1 MKNIIYKDNVYEYN
15 EENPYPFFTSKTA
28 GTLTLTEVLEL
39 LSKGEAQFAKE
50 VLCIEGNG
58 EQWYYN
64 SDDRYVT
71 AKNLSSWYADEVLEA
86 LLKGEFKLTTMFVEE

>member
-1 MKNIIYKDNVYEYN
+1 MKNIIYKENVYKYRQEATY
-15 EENPYPFFTSKTA
+15 PYFINKT
-28 GTLTLTEVLEL
+28 GDTLTPSEVLEL
-39 LSKGEAQFAKE
+39 LSSGEATFAKE